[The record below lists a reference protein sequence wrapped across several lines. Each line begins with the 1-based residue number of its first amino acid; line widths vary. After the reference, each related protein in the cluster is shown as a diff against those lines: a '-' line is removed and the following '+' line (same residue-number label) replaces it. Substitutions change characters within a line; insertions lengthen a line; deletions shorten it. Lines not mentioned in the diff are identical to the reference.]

1 MCFVNT
7 RHLTSF
13 LKAPESPWRR
23 TSIVWPKYGWTST
36 RNFTTGTERMEKCYE
51 SYVID
56 VIVDR
61 LRCERESVRS
71 LFKK

>member
-1 MCFVNT
+1 
-7 RHLTSF
+7 
-13 LKAPESPWRR
+13 
-23 TSIVWPKYGWTST
+23 
-36 RNFTTGTERMEKCYE
+36 MEKCYK

-61 LRCERESVRS
+61 LRYERESVRS

>member
-1 MCFVNT
+1 
-7 RHLTSF
+7 
-13 LKAPESPWRR
+13 
-23 TSIVWPKYGWTST
+23 
-36 RNFTTGTERMEKCYE
+36 MEKCYE

-71 LFKK
+71 PFKK

>member
-1 MCFVNT
+1 
-7 RHLTSF
+7 
-13 LKAPESPWRR
+13 
-23 TSIVWPKYGWTST
+23 
-36 RNFTTGTERMEKCYE
+36 MEKCYE